1 MDKLYNDLEIEIL
14 MISEEDIVRT
24 SFDGYEDAKD
34 DPFAPEDESIWY

>member
-14 MISEEDIVRT
+14 MISEEDVIRT

-34 DPFAPEDESIWY
+34 DPFAPKENTWY